1 MAVMPGDHRTD
12 SRTGTPM
19 PSWHELREH
28 ARTQYQVDKMEDDW
42 FSVLWSLDAEG
53 RTQRIVVS
61 RYEAYEQE
69 WVEFRSFVCAG
80 SEMSPRVALRWN
92 DGLDIGALALDSDG
106 DYALIHRAA
115 IATLDQQEFALP
127 LQAIAVV
134 ADEFENE
141 YTAKDAY

>member
-1 MAVMPGDHRTD
+1 
-12 SRTGTPM
+12 M

-42 FSVLWSLDAEG
+42 FSVLWSLNAEG

-69 WVEFRSFVCAG
+69 WVEFRSYLCAE
-80 SEMSPRVALRWN
+80 SEMSPRVALRKN
-92 DGLDIGALALDSDG
+92 DSLNIGALALDKDG
-106 DYALIHRAA
+106 DYSLIHRAA

-127 LQAIAVV
+127 LQAIALI
-134 ADEFENE
+134 ADRFEDE
-141 YTAKDAY
+141 HTAKDAY